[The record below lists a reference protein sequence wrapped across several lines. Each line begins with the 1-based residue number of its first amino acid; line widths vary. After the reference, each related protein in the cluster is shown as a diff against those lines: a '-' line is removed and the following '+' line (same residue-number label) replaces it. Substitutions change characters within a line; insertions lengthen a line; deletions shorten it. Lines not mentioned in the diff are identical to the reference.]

1 MEHYR
6 AVIKVTFVG
15 AGSIEF
21 TRNVVTDLCAYPEFR
36 GELHLALYDISAE
49 RLAHAER
56 LARRI
61 AAQTGA
67 DAVVSATRDRREAL
81 DGARYVINEV
91 QVGGYDATRA
101 DFDIPA
107 RYGVRQTIGDT
118 LGIGGIF
125 RGLRTI
131 PVTTA
136 LARDMHDVCPD
147 ATLLSY
153 SNPMAMLPWSVYEGT
168 PFTRVFGL
176 CHSVRDTQ
184 AFLTGLVGADPARVR
199 FLTAGFNHQAFVLRF
214 EQDGESL
221 YPRLAEVID
230 GSPELQRRVRV
241 EIYRRFGYFPTESSE
256 HSAEY
261 VPWFMRHDGQI
272 ERFRIFVGDYLARSE
287 ENLRELESL
296 QQALA
301 SDAPLDL
308 EPSHELASLF
318 IHSLETGT
326 ERELHVNIR
335 NGGLI
340 TSLPDEC
347 CVEVPCTGRGGR
359 PEAGAGRRAAAAAGR
374 AEPDLPQRGRADRP
388 GRAGGVAGPRVPG
401 RAARPEHRGHADH
414 HADRGHVRR
423 AVRGAQGSAPRG
435 VHALSGARR
444 LAPGPDTQE
453 GPCASR
459 LIQRLIQRPGRSAGL
474 TALVAGL
481 VLVPLTAVA
490 PASARPRRR
499 PPPRAPRSPRLSI
512 TARCGS
518 AVRPGTAPWSRPPG
532 WPGPRPGCRAG

>member
-1 MEHYR
+1 M
-6 AVIKVTFVG
+6 ITVTFVG

-21 TRNVVTDLCAYPEFR
+21 TRNVVTDLCGYPEFR
-36 GELHLALYDISAE
+36 GGLRLALYDISPE

-61 AAQTGA
+61 SAQAGA
-67 DAVVSATRDRREAL
+67 DAAVTATLDRREAL
-81 DGARYVINEV
+81 AGARYVINEV

-153 SNPMAMLPWSVYEGT
+153 SNPMAMLPWAVYEGT

-184 AFLTGLVGADPARVR
+184 AFLTGLVGADPGRVQ

-230 GSPELQRRVRV
+230 ASPELQRRVRV

-261 VPWFMRHDGQI
+261 VPWFMRHDDQI

-296 QQALA
+296 QAALA

-308 EPSHELASLF
+308 EPTHELASLF
-318 IHSLETGT
+318 IHSLETGA

-340 TSLPDEC
+340 TSLPDAC
-347 CVEVPCTGRGGR
+347 CVEVPCLV
-359 PEAGAGRRAAAAAGR
+359 GAGGAKPVAVGA
-374 AEPDLPQRGRADRP
+374 LPPQ
-388 GRAGGVAGPRVPG
+388 
-401 RAARPEHRGHADH
+401 
-414 HADRGHVRR
+414 
-423 AVRGAQGSAPRG
+423 
-435 VHALSGARR
+435 
-444 LAPGPDTQE
+444 
-453 GPCASR
+453 
-459 LIQRLIQRPGRSAGL
+459 L
-474 TALVAGL
+474 TALNRTFLNVVELTVRAALEESREHAYQAALLDPNTAATLTTEQTVAMCDDL
-481 VLVPLTAVA
+481 FDAHRALL
-490 PASARPRRR
+490 PAAFTR
-499 PPPRAPRSPRLSI
+499 
-512 TARCGS
+512 
-518 AVRPGTAPWSRPPG
+518 
-532 WPGPRPGCRAG
+532 

>member
-21 TRNVVTDLCAYPEFR
+21 TRNVVTDLCGYPEFR
-36 GELHLALYDISAE
+36 GELHLSLYDISAE

-61 AAQTGA
+61 SEQSGA
-67 DAVVSATRDRREAL
+67 GATVSATRDRREAL
-81 DGARYVINEV
+81 EGARYVINEV

-168 PFTRVFGL
+168 PFNRVFGL

-184 AFLTGLVGADPARVR
+184 AFLTDLVGADPARVR

-214 EQDGESL
+214 EQDGQSL

-261 VPWFMRHDGQI
+261 VPWFMRHDDQI
-272 ERFRIFVGDYLARSE
+272 EQFRIFVGDYLERSE

-296 QQALA
+296 ERDLA
-301 SDAPLDL
+301 AGTPLDL
-308 EPSHELASLF
+308 DPTSELASEF
-318 IHSLETGT
+318 IHALETGT

-340 TSLPDEC
+340 SSLPDEC
-347 CVEVPCTGRGGR
+347 CVEVPCLV
-359 PEAGAGRRAAAAAGR
+359 GADGPKPVAIGALPPQLAALNRTFLNVVELTVAAALEESRDHVYQAALLDPNTAATLTTAQTVTMCDELLEAHR
-374 AEPDLPQRGRADRP
+374 DL
-388 GRAGGVAGPRVPG
+388 
-401 RAARPEHRGHADH
+401 
-414 HADRGHVRR
+414 
-423 AVRGAQGSAPRG
+423 
-435 VHALSGARR
+435 L
-444 LAPGPDTQE
+444 
-453 GPCASR
+453 
-459 LIQRLIQRPGRSAGL
+459 
-474 TALVAGL
+474 
-481 VLVPLTAVA
+481 
-490 PASARPRRR
+490 
-499 PPPRAPRSPRLSI
+499 
-512 TARCGS
+512 
-518 AVRPGTAPWSRPPG
+518 PPG
-532 WPGPRPGCRAG
+532 LARS